1 MNVSDDEDSLK
12 SNLDGESGADG
23 KVSLK
28 SNSFDQ
34 AGVDGDG
41 AEPARVADAA
51 LQAGVHLTLGA
62 AVAEI
67 RSLRFVVERRG
78 AAGGERACSKGVSDV
93 GGGLAGV
100 EEPPGNGELEGRRL
114 NATSPP

>member
-1 MNVSDDEDSLK
+1 MDGLLNVSDDEDSLK

-28 SNSFDQ
+28 SDSFDQ

-41 AEPARVADAA
+41 AEPAGVADAA

-67 RSLRFVVERRG
+67 RCRAPRSSRGRTRWLKRSERRRWWPGRSGG
-78 AAGGERACSKGVSDV
+78 AAGER
-93 GGGLAGV
+93 
-100 EEPPGNGELEGRRL
+100 
-114 NATSPP
+114 